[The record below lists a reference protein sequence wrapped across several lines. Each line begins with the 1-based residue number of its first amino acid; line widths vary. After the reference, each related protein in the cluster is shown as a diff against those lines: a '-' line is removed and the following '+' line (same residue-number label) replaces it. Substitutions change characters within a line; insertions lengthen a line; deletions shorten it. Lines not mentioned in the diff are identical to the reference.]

1 MFRRNAS
8 TSASESHSKQAQ
20 TLTYLGKYRIE
31 QELGRGAMGVVY
43 KAFDPV
49 VERMVA
55 IKTIR
60 VDMDDEGLLV
70 PRLQREAKS
79 VGRLEHPNI
88 VTLYDAGESAGLF
101 YLVMQFIEGETLQDR
116 LSVERFFDLNEIQD
130 IFGQICAGLDYA
142 HQHAVI
148 HRDIKPANIMITRD
162 GVVKLTDFG
171 IAKVAGTGVTSTGL
185 VVGTPSYMSPE
196 QALGRPLDGRSDIF
210 SLGSILYEMM
220 TGEMAFP
227 GQNVT
232 TVMYKI
238 VHETPTPVVALQPG
252 LDPAVEA
259 VVSRALA
266 KQPDQRFQ
274 TCAEFAAAV
283 QTYINQT
290 GAARPGSAAA
300 YAPPAAPPAP
310 APSRI
315 PSVPMPAA
323 VVVPAQP
330 VAQPTQPVSYPGVMP
345 VAPGSSPGTAPVWAP
360 VSGSGSSPAVAGQ
373 PATSTQPAAP
383 RSGMHFAWLGGGV
396 LGTLLLVI
404 VILLVV
410 QMRQQVPTP
419 APATQPAANVAQP
432 AAPAPTAAQPAN
444 TQPAEKIAESKP
456 QPVKPTAASAAPERA
471 PRSPAPRQIAARRE
485 TPKVSLPA
493 AQSPPLPAPTRP
505 TTEPIAHPASVAN
518 ASTKIAES
526 PATPA
531 PVAAEAEQETY
542 QAAMLRGDVAF
553 QAGEYQKALAAY
565 LKAYRLNPDSRAV
578 KRKIR
583 TVLTLLNRP
592 EDAQKYK

>member
-1 MFRRNAS
+1 M
-8 TSASESHSKQAQ
+8 AQ
-20 TLTYLGKYRIE
+20 TLTHLGKYRIE

-70 PRLQREAKS
+70 GRLQREAKS

-116 LSVERFFDLNEIQD
+116 LAVERFFDLNEIQD

-283 QTYINQT
+283 QTYINQA
-290 GAARPGSAAA
+290 GAAVPRPAAT
-300 YAPPAAPPAP
+300 YVPPVAPPAP

-315 PSVPMPAA
+315 PSVAMPAA
-323 VVVPAQP
+323 VVVASQP
-330 VAQPTQPVSYPGVMP
+330 VAQPVQPVSYPGVMP
-345 VAPGSSPGTAPVWAP
+345 VAPGSSPGTAPVWGQVP
-360 VSGSGSSPAVAGQ
+360 GSGSQ
-373 PATSTQPAAP
+373 PAMATQPAAP

-419 APATQPAANVAQP
+419 APATQPAANNVAQP

-444 TQPAEKIAESKP
+444 TQPAEKTAESKP
-456 QPVKPTAASAAPERA
+456 EPVKPTAASAAPERA
-471 PRSPAPRQIAARRE
+471 PRSTAPRQIAARRE

-505 TTEPIAHPASVAN
+505 TTEPTGHPANPLS
-518 ASTKIAES
+518 KLAE
-526 PATPA
+526 PAQA
-531 PVAAEAEQETY
+531 PTSATAEPEQETY

>member
-1 MFRRNAS
+1 M
-8 TSASESHSKQAQ
+8 AQ
-20 TLTYLGKYRIE
+20 TLTHLGKYRIE

-49 VERMVA
+49 VERRVA

-88 VTLYDAGESAGLF
+88 VTLYDAGETSGLF

-116 LSVERFFDLNEIQD
+116 LAVERFFDLSEIQD
-130 IFGQICAGLDYA
+130 LFGQICAGLDYA
-142 HQHAVI
+142 HQHGVI

-238 VHETPTPVVALQPG
+238 VHETPTPVAALQPG

-259 VVSRALA
+259 VVSKALA

-283 QTYINQT
+283 QNYINQT
-290 GAARPGSAAA
+290 GAPLPGTAAA
-300 YAPPAAPPAP
+300 YAPPVAPPAP
-310 APSRI
+310 TPSRI
-315 PSVPMPAA
+315 PSAAMPAA
-323 VVVPAQP
+323 AVAAPQP
-330 VAQPTQPVSYPGVMP
+330 VAQPAQPVSYPAEMSA
-345 VAPGSSPGTAPVWAP
+345 APPASPGTAPGWGQVP
-360 VSGSGSSPAVAGQ
+360 GSGSQPAVASQ
-373 PATSTQPAAP
+373 PAVP
-383 RSGMHFAWLGGGV
+383 RSSMHFAWLGGGV

-410 QMRQQVPTP
+410 QMRQSAPAP
-419 APATQPAANVAQP
+419 APATQPAANLAQP
-432 AAPAPTAAQPAN
+432 AAPAPTAASGTAAQPLN
-444 TQPAEKIAESKP
+444 NQPAEKIAESKP
-456 QPVKPTAASAAPERA
+456 EPVKPTASSASPER
-471 PRSPAPRQIAARRE
+471 PVRTSAPRQVAARRE
-485 TPKVSLPA
+485 IPGVSTRAPQAMPPPVAPA
-493 AQSPPLPAPTRP
+493 RPA
-505 TTEPIAHPASVAN
+505 TEASAYPASGSN
-518 ASTKIAES
+518 ATSKLAE
-526 PATPA
+526 PPPTPA
-531 PVAAEAEQETY
+531 PAAAEAEPENY
-542 QAAMLRGDVAF
+542 QAAMLRGDLAF

-592 EDAQKYK
+592 EDAQKYR